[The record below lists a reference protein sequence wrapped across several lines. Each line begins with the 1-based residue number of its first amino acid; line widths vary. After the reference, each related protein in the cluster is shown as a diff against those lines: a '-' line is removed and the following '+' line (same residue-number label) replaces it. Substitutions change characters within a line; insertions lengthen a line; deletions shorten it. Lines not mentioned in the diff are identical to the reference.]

1 MRTPRPVMPLALL
14 LALASAPAAAQ
25 QPAAGLVGDL
35 ITDIE
40 EVEGKLLG
48 LARAIPADKWGWRPA
63 EGVRSVHEVFKHVV
77 ADNYLIPAMA
87 GAAAPAETGIRG
99 DAYQTALDY
108 ENRPLTR
115 DETIAQLESSFAHLK
130 AALRATSESAM
141 NETVA
146 LGRNQASKRYL
157 WVLAATHVHEHLGQM
172 IAYARS
178 NGVVPPWSRG

>member
-1 MRTPRPVMPLALL
+1 MPVPRSTAPLVLL

-35 ITDIE
+35 VTDIE

-48 LARAIPADKWGWRPA
+48 LARAIPDEKWGWRPA

-87 GAAAPAETGIRG
+87 GTAAPAETGIRG
-99 DAYQTALDY
+99 DAYQTALDF

-115 DETIAQLESSFAHLK
+115 VETIAQLESSFAHLK

-157 WVLAATHVHEHLGQM
+157 WLLAATHVHEHLGQM